1 MIVIEQRK
9 YLFILLVGIS
19 LIFFPLKKKPNSNNT
34 NKIVF
39 VLVNNP
45 NHTFLCISINE
56 ETVVEYFYIAKWKPF
71 FTELR
76 NNAITK
82 LQIVPKV
89 ALLLHTTE
97 Q

>member
-1 MIVIEQRK
+1 MNKESSNLFFGRYFIE
-9 YLFILLVGIS
+9 
-19 LIFFPLKKKPNSNNT
+19 FFSFEKKKPNSNNA

-39 VLVNNP
+39 VLVNSP
-45 NHTFLCISINE
+45 YHTFLCISINE
-56 ETVVEYFYIAKWKPF
+56 ETVVGYFFIAKWEPF
-71 FTELR
+71 FTEVR